1 MTAGHA
7 SLLIAY
13 LEAGDSEAY
22 EALRDVLT
30 PDIVTHTAGGS
41 TLIGVDAHAS
51 TWRTAHQGLSQL
63 RHHVVDVVDGSGIV
77 AGRVLVT
84 GVHTGTFL
92 GIPPTGRRIEVDQAL
107 FARVDGGRIGEL
119 WEIVNTGSGLQQLG
133 VLGDQALGLDKG

>member
-1 MTAGHA
+1 MAADHA
-7 SLLIAY
+7 SLLVAY

-22 EALRDVLT
+22 EALGDVLT

-41 TLIGVDAHAS
+41 TLIGVDAQAS

-63 RHHVVDVVDGSGIV
+63 RHHVVDVVDGSGVV

-107 FARVDGGRIGEL
+107 VARVERGRIGEL
-119 WEIVNTGSGLQQLG
+119 SEIVDTGSGLRQLG
-133 VLGDQALGLDKG
+133 VLGDQAIGLDEG